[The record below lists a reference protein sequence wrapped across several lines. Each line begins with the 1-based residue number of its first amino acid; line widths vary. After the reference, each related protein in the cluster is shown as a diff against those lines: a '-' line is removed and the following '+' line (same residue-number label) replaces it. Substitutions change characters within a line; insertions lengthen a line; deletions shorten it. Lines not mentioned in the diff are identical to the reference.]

1 MGWEAR
7 DRGSTDGEPKLFTEA
22 PTSIF
27 HKSLGQGK
35 WPLQGCYII
44 FLGLP

>member
-35 WPLQGCYII
+35 
-44 FLGLP
+44 